1 MRVCGCA
8 AHSLCVGIVGSEV
21 QGHGAD
27 DPQLRGHL
35 LHPPEASLLLR
46 VGELHNQ
53 ARRGSLRWETVQYRN
68 IPPSNVAQFI
78 M

>member
-1 MRVCGCA
+1 MCGRA
-8 AHSLCVGIVGSEV
+8 AYSLCVGIVGSEV

-46 VGELHNQ
+46 VGELHHQ
-53 ARRGSLRWETVQYRN
+53 A
-68 IPPSNVAQFI
+68 
-78 M
+78 